1 MKTKQE
7 MTQIAKIVSK
17 ETGDKWKVGKM
28 NNGEW
33 FITNEDEWLYSED
46 LKQYDNLIQESI
58 GTGKKVGF

>member
-1 MKTKQE
+1 MKNTNTMKTKQE

-33 FITNEDEWLYSED
+33 FITNEDEWLYS
-46 LKQYDNLIQESI
+46 
-58 GTGKKVGF
+58 